1 MWGSPLTI
9 VMLTAALAV
18 VGYIALW
25 ASRLDTHLGALLQEQ
40 SEERRRV
47 EREVAR
53 LRASLLVESGQGPF
67 DNARQKAWLL
77 PRYRRTRLL
86 TSSNRWLGTP

>member
-1 MWGSPLTI
+1 MWGTPLTI

-25 ASRLDTHLGALLQEQ
+25 AGRLDTRLGVLLQEQ

-47 EREVAR
+47 EREVER
-53 LRASLLVESGQGPF
+53 LRATGAPGC
-67 DNARQKAWLL
+67 
-77 PRYRRTRLL
+77 
-86 TSSNRWLGTP
+86 

>member
-47 EREVAR
+47 EREVER

-67 DNARQKAWLL
+67 DKTRVK
-77 PRYRRTRLL
+77 RRGFCRATAAP
-86 TSSNRWLGTP
+86 GC